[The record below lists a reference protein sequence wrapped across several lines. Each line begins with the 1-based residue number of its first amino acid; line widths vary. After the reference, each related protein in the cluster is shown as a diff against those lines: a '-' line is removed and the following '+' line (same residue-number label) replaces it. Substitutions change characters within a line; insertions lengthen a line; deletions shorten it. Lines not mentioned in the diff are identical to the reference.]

1 MNSDVLRGFCHRSR
15 EWSRATRGVEL
26 FNMVAEDLR
35 EFGCADAGFFV
46 YRKRLPANE
55 VSPKKAAVYVP
66 WGVFVDREEQIQ
78 MFVDDAFS
86 CPDVW
91 NSFLERRILFED
103 LPAPLQRAG
112 CFDGVLEVGIWPLGS
127 RESLIGVIVVV
138 RTRPITGVL
147 TFETG
152 TALMDF
158 CSAQVSLAL
167 DLILTGRLAEEA
179 SRRDFL
185 TGLLNRRGLKAKL
198 PQLVQECQQSG
209 RYLIFEL
216 IDLDN
221 LKQINDSQGHLAGD
235 DALCRIADII
245 RLHVRE
251 NDVVVRL
258 GGDEFMVLLQSDEP
272 NADAHAKWIRRVVE
286 EQSSGLSVSVG
297 GAVWGVDGVSFAQC
311 YLVADE
317 RLYLC
322 KGLQN
327 A

>member
-1 MNSDVLRGFCHRSR
+1 
-15 EWSRATRGVEL
+15 
-26 FNMVAEDLR
+26 
-35 EFGCADAGFFV
+35 
-46 YRKRLPANE
+46 
-55 VSPKKAAVYVP
+55 
-66 WGVFVDREEQIQ
+66 
-78 MFVDDAFS
+78 
-86 CPDVW
+86 
-91 NSFLERRILFED
+91 
-103 LPAPLQRAG
+103 
-112 CFDGVLEVGIWPLGS
+112 
-127 RESLIGVIVVV
+127 
-138 RTRPITGVL
+138 
-147 TFETG
+147 
-152 TALMDF
+152 MDF

-251 NDVVVRL
+251 NDVVARL
-258 GGDEFMVLLQSDEP
+258 GGDEFMVLLQSEAP
-272 NADAHAKWIRRVVE
+272 NADADAKRIRRVVE